1 MVARVGIEPTTSALY
16 LAPREAER
24 SIGVVAMGG
33 VEPPS
38 RLYEGHALPL
48 SYIADWRFSR

>member
-48 SYIADWRFSR
+48 SYIAD